1 MKKITFFLLTL
12 VTALQSYGQYSD
24 LHYLPPLS
32 QEIGG
37 FTTLNPYPIGLP
49 LFYHKIYIT
58 TGVTD
63 PFTVT
68 VYRGNRTVA
77 FATLTISK
85 TSPGFITSANG
96 LADGDNNIL
105 LMDNTKIGNI
115 QSDAGL
121 RFESSGG
128 QKFYVNYRG
137 RNNSQGTSITSKGRA
152 ALGMAFKWGGAP
164 NIGTGLINLNN
175 SMGIMA
181 TEDNTVVNI
190 FGYNPNC
197 TFGQGTNPNAIT
209 ADNISFT
216 LNRGQ
221 SYVLNSRVSTT
232 SPYTTAYSPNVA
244 GWIGASVTATK
255 PIAMSVGQ
263 AHLGT
268 TNANSQDVGADQ
280 IIPENSLGRDYVFVR
295 GNGTDDI
302 EFPIIVATQ
311 NGTKIFVNGSA
322 TEIATINNGQ
332 YFVVPGSYYSTSA
345 PTRWVDANSPG
356 SPSAP
361 GGNMYIRTSKEV
373 YAYQALAGSNRPSTV
388 DLNFIAPV
396 NCLLSSKVDYISNIA
411 EIATA
416 LDPGVPPLSGGIT
429 LIASTSISEESI
441 DVRQNGTR
449 VSAATL
455 LAAKKTVAGTTDWKT
470 YYLSGLAG
478 DISVSASGP
487 IAVGFLLASDNTGA
501 SGYFSGF
508 ETIPTINVN
517 VSGDGCLPGST
528 LVATSGYPS
537 YAWYRNGVVIPGQTN
552 NTYTPAMAGDYYVIV
567 SNGSCDYQSAS
578 QSLYDCNPEVIT
590 AITANKNT
598 VNSGETITFSITAGY
613 LGYSNLT
620 NLVVRNQIPANLT
633 VNSAT
638 PSYGTWTGSG
648 NDFNWNIGTMYPSEE
663 HRLTVVATVKTVT
676 TNVTQTYTLTNTQT
690 QTDGNEVVDDRT
702 EDILFLARQIPT
714 QSNFPGY
721 TKQIGQANFNVS
733 APTSSS
739 SGAFTYTSSDNSVVT
754 MNGSQVM
761 LVGQGSATITATQ
774 AETASWAEKS
784 ITAIITVLPKNGLI
798 NTGKLDTTSALVVNK
813 NGARGFG
820 VGQNQYGG
828 RVISLNTP
836 TVHTKVISFLT
847 STTASSGG
855 VVVSDGGKDVTARG
869 VCWRRLPGAT
879 IEHNFTSEAGT
890 MGGFTSSI
898 TGLSPNTTYYLRAYS
913 TNKLGTSYGNEISFT
928 TSN

>member
-1 MKKITFFLLTL
+1 MKKIIFILLFLGT
-12 VTALQSYGQYSD
+12 VWQSHGQYSD
-24 LHYLPPLS
+24 LHYFPPLS
-32 QEIGG
+32 QEKSAIV
-37 FTTLNPYPIGLP
+37 YQ
-49 LFYHKIYIT
+49 KIYIT
-58 TGVTD
+58 TAVTA

-68 VYRGNRTVA
+68 VYKGTSATA
-77 FATLTISK
+77 FASLTISK

-96 LADGDNNIL
+96 LLDDDNNIT
-105 LMDNTKIGNI
+105 LMDNNNIGIVLSN
-115 QSDAGL
+115 AGL

-137 RNNSQGTSITSKGRA
+137 ISTYQGTSITSKGRA
-152 ALGMAFKWGGAP
+152 ALGTAFKWGGAP
-164 NIGTGLINLNN
+164 NRGLSYINLSNA
-175 SMGIMA
+175 MGIMA

-197 TFGQGTNPNAIT
+197 TFKQGIISDAIT
-209 ADNISFT
+209 ADNISIT
-216 LNRGQ
+216 LNKGQ
-221 SYVLNSRVSTT
+221 SYVLKSVITGAN
-232 SPYTTAYSPNVA
+232 SPNVD
-244 GWIGASVTATK
+244 GWIGASVTSTK

-263 AHLGT
+263 LHLAT
-268 TNANSQDVGADQ
+268 ANHVNQDAGADQ
-280 IIPENSLGRDYVFVR
+280 IIPENTLGRDYVFVR
-295 GNGTDDI
+295 GSGQDEY

-345 PTRWVDANSPG
+345 PISYVNDGIPG
-356 SPSAP
+356 STSVP
-361 GGNMYIRTSKEV
+361 GGNMYVRTSKEV
-373 YAYQALAGSNRPSTV
+373 YAYQALAGANKPATV
-388 DLNFIAPV
+388 DLNFVAPV
-396 NCLLSSKVDYISNIA
+396 NCLLSSNVDYISNIT
-411 EIATA
+411 EIAT
-416 LDPGVPPLSGGIT
+416 GTLSGGIN
-429 LIASTSISEESI
+429 LIASTTIPDDSIY
-441 DVRQNGTR
+441 VRQNGNR
-449 VSAATL
+449 VSTATL
-455 LAAKKTVAGTTDWKT
+455 LAAKKSVAGTSDWKT
-470 YYLSGLAG
+470 YYLTGLTG
-478 DISVSASGP
+478 DVSVSASGP
-487 IAVGFLLASDNTGA
+487 IAVGFILQSGSIGA

-528 LVATSGYPS
+528 LVATAGFPS

-552 NTYTPAMAGDYYVIV
+552 NTYTPAIAGDYYVIV
-567 SNGSCDYQSAS
+567 SNGLCDYQSAS

-590 AITANKNT
+590 AVTANKNT
-598 VNSGETITFSITAGY
+598 VNSGEIITFTITAGY

-620 NLVVRNQIPANLT
+620 NLVVRNQIPTNLT

-663 HRLTVVATVKTVT
+663 HRLTVVATVKTLT
-676 TNVTQTYTLTNTQT
+676 TNQSQTYTLINTQT
-690 QTDGNEVVDDRT
+690 QVDANEVVDDPT

-721 TKQIGQANFNVS
+721 TKQIGQANFNLS

-739 SGAFTYTSSDNSVVT
+739 SGAFTYTSSDASVVT
-754 MNGSQVM
+754 MNGSQVT
-761 LVGQGSATITATQ
+761 LVGQGNATITATQ

-798 NTGKLDTTSALVVNK
+798 NTGKLSTTSALVVNK

-828 RVISLNTP
+828 RVISLNSP
-836 TVHTKVISFLT
+836 TVHTKVISSLT

-879 IEHNFTSEAGT
+879 IEHNSTSEAGT
-890 MGGFTSSI
+890 MGGFTSSV

-913 TNKLGTSYGNEISFT
+913 TNKMGTSYGNEISFT
-928 TSN
+928 TPN

>member
-24 LHYLPPLS
+24 LHYFPPLS
-32 QEIGG
+32 QENSA
-37 FTTLNPYPIGLP
+37 LLYQ
-49 LFYHKIYIT
+49 KIYIT
-58 TGVTD
+58 TAVTD

-68 VYRGNRTVA
+68 VYRGTSTTA

-85 TSPGFITSANG
+85 TNPGFITSANG
-96 LADGDNNIL
+96 LSDGDNNIT
-105 LMDNTKIGNI
+105 LMDNDNIGNVL
-115 QSDAGL
+115 SDAGL

-137 RNNSQGTSITSKGRA
+137 ISTYQGTSITSKGRA
-152 ALGMAFKWGGAP
+152 ALGTAFKWGGAP
-164 NIGTGLINLNN
+164 NRGLSYSNLSN

-181 TEDNTVVNI
+181 TEDNTVVEI
-190 FGYNPNC
+190 FGYNPSC
-197 TFGQGTNPNAIT
+197 TFKQGTNADAIT
-209 ADNISFT
+209 ADNISIT
-216 LNRGQ
+216 LNKGQ
-221 SYVLNSRVSTT
+221 SYVLKSVI
-232 SPYTTAYSPNVA
+232 TAANSPNVA

-263 AHLGT
+263 LHLAT
-268 TNANSQDVGADQ
+268 ANHVNQDAGADQ
-280 IIPENSLGRDYVFVR
+280 IIPENTLGRDYVFVR
-295 GNGTDDI
+295 GSGQDEY
-302 EFPIIVATQ
+302 EFAIIVATQ

-345 PTRWVDANSPG
+345 PVSYVDDGSPG
-356 SPSAP
+356 SNSAP
-361 GGNMYIRTSKEV
+361 GGNMYVRTSKEV
-373 YAYQALAGSNRPSTV
+373 YAYQALAGANKPATV
-388 DLNFIAPV
+388 DLNFVAPV
-396 NCLLSSKVDYISNIA
+396 NCLLSSKVDYISNIT
-411 EIATA
+411 EIAT
-416 LDPGVPPLSGGIT
+416 GTLSGGIN
-429 LIASTSISEESI
+429 LIASTTIPEDSI

-449 VSAATL
+449 VSTAAL

-470 YYLSGLAG
+470 YYLTGLTG
-478 DISVSASGP
+478 DVSVSASGP
-487 IAVGFLLASDNTGA
+487 IAVGFILQSGSIGA

-528 LVATSGYPS
+528 LVATPGFPS

-552 NTYTPAMAGDYYVIV
+552 NTYEPDIAGDYYVIV
-567 SNGSCDYQSAS
+567 SNGLCDYQSAS

-663 HRLTVVATVKTVT
+663 HRLTVVATVKPLS

-690 QTDGNEVVDDRT
+690 QTDANKVVDDPT
-702 EDILFLARQIPT
+702 ENILFLARQIPT
-714 QSNFPGY
+714 QSNFPDY
-721 TKQIGQANFNVS
+721 TKQIGQANFNLS

-739 SGAFTYTSSDNSVVT
+739 SGAFTYSSSDTSVVT
-754 MNGSQVM
+754 MNGSQVI

-798 NTGKLDTTSALVVNK
+798 NTGKLATTSALVVNK

-836 TVHTKVISFLT
+836 TVHTKVITSLT

-855 VVVSDGGKDVTARG
+855 FVVSNGGKDVTARG

-879 IEHNFTSEAGT
+879 IEHNSTSESGT
-890 MGGFTSSI
+890 IGEFTSSI